1 MDKSK
6 YEHLVEKRMKKGQSE
21 KLDFNTLLEMIDQM
35 RPTGF
40 DENQAVAE
48 KQNPYQTAFA
58 AQETGLSTAQKR
70 ALKSIPKLELS
81 ELGWAEPVPEGQETR
96 VTANRKQLESIFDD
110 IRGSN
115 INATLINLK
124 ALLEASPDR
133 QPPTIQQKINSLVA
147 VKTITEMLANFNE
160 KSAGFIFE
168 PFMAT
173 LIGPQGMQV
182 ATDKRILPDIQ
193 SGNEYF
199 GLKLLAKK
207 PGYVS
212 GSARDLVNFFKE
224 FPGNKVNYIVAYKGG
239 EEVEIFIVP
248 IDAEE
253 AMKILVQT
261 SVRASSKLPKQYLD
275 ANIKQVR
282 AEYNRL
288 AGTNLKST
296 SFSALNKQAKDK
308 TKLAEAI
315 INAMPSGKFGKF
327 VLKPSDIGQHSVV
340 KLPLGAKKVAESIQ
354 NVLGEIVEKLAT
366 IMDAAEKAE
375 QAVFDY
381 ASTGLS
387 SEKKEV
393 AQVAAN
399 DLETTVKDTQIV

>member
-1 MDKSK
+1 
-6 YEHLVEKRMKKGQSE
+6 
-21 KLDFNTLLEMIDQM
+21 
-35 RPTGF
+35 
-40 DENQAVAE
+40 
-48 KQNPYQTAFA
+48 
-58 AQETGLSTAQKR
+58 
-70 ALKSIPKLELS
+70 
-81 ELGWAEPVPEGQETR
+81 
-96 VTANRKQLESIFDD
+96 
-110 IRGSN
+110 
-115 INATLINLK
+115 
-124 ALLEASPDR
+124 
-133 QPPTIQQKINSLVA
+133 
-147 VKTITEMLANFNE
+147 MLANFNE